1 MENKYSD
8 LEKLKQLK
16 DNGTITDTEF
26 EIQKYKVL
34 NATTETKVKKNKSKI
49 FFIISSIGIV
59 TSIILGVVSYLWHDS
74 DMYIDTLL
82 DNKNL
87 NSGISNI
94 VDGSFTILIITTIT
108 MLIVGI
114 VFKIKERGES
124 KNVKEHN

>member
-74 DMYIDTLL
+74 NMYIDTLL
-82 DNKNL
+82 DNKSL
-87 NSGISNI
+87 NSGISGI
-94 VDGSFTILIITTIT
+94 VDGSFKILIIIT
-108 MLIVGI
+108 VAMLIVGI
-114 VFKIKERGES
+114 VFKIKEKGGI
-124 KNVKEHN
+124 KIVD

>member
-82 DNKNL
+82 NNKNL

-94 VDGSFTILIITTIT
+94 VDGSFTILIITTIV
-108 MLIVGI
+108 MLVLGI
-114 VFKIKERGES
+114 ILKIKEKGGI
-124 KNVKEHN
+124 KIVD